1 MMNGAMNGGSVM
13 WGMGLG
19 GLLTLV
25 IAVLAVAAL
34 AKYLFFNKRQ

>member
-1 MMNGAMNGGSVM
+1 MNGAMNGGSAM
-13 WGMGLG
+13 WGMGSG

-25 IAVLAVAAL
+25 VVVLAVAAL